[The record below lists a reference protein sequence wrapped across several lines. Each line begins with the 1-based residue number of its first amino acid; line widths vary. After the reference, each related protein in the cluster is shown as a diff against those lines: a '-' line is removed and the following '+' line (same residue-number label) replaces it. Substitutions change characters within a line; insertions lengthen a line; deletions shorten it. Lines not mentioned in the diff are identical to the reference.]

1 MIIFSL
7 TCNHTVTVTKVGEMI
22 GLAWVYTGMAVR
34 NHAVTIQQYFMLI
47 LVPDAPFRH
56 LVPYV
61 ILTLSEC
68 PGGLNSNYH
77 IVNGTDV
84 EYGMEM
90 H

>member
-1 MIIFSL
+1 
-7 TCNHTVTVTKVGEMI
+7 MI

-34 NHAVTIQQYFMLI
+34 VRSNAVTIQQYFISI
-47 LVPDAPFRH
+47 LVPDAPFQH

-84 EYGMEM
+84 EYRKEM
-90 H
+90 Y